1 MLPRAF
7 APVAIIEV
15 VVLTLDRFGFCPAW
29 LGPSGAR
36 AAPWQGRAAR
46 VNQTKGL

>member
-15 VVLTLDRFGFCPAW
+15 VVLTLDRFGFCLGW

-36 AAPWQGRAAR
+36 AAS
-46 VNQTKGL
+46 